1 MRAPSPRLLWIS
13 LLCAVPAGAAGAVAA
28 QGPEAAACAVCAEA
42 DSLVAAGDTA
52 AALILLRS
60 HVAETSDPHAGGELG
75 LLLARR
81 VSMLRADSANR
92 AEAKA
97 LLARALAADPARSR
111 WALGYGLI
119 LWKEGREAEALE
131 WTRAAL
137 RAAGPQNGGL
147 EPELLAELHAAR
159 GSIFEQRVIDRESL
173 TSATSLTVDTRAC
186 PTGQCVVDV
195 VDASL
200 ERLMQAPVDDAG
212 SGEAREAMQ
221 HHLAIAFSLDPL
233 LETSTYALLA
243 GFARAGEWDMVVALA
258 REYVDASGGAGWPL
272 AFLGA
277 GLWRSGDGAAAEA
290 VPSVTPR
297 TPDWFEVRLDNAR
310 NGVHR
315 ITLTIIDL
323 VSGGTAGAQRS
334 FAVGSLA
341 DCEILPGTP

>member
-1 MRAPSPRLLWIS
+1 MRAPSPRLLWIG
-13 LLCAVPAGAAGAVAA
+13 LLCTAPAGAAGAVAA

-42 DSLVAAGDTA
+42 DALVAAGDTA
-52 AALILLRS
+52 AALSLLRS

-97 LLARALAADPARSR
+97 LLARALAADPGRSR

-147 EPELLAELHAAR
+147 DPELLAELHAAR

-173 TSATSLTVDTRAC
+173 TSATSLTMDTRAC